1 MCRQL
6 PLPRIL
12 EGRYYRFVKK
22 DSEVKFKNLR
32 SPICDIISI
41 DEKNKKKTK
50 IETIKNIYLA
60 IINLLG

>member
-1 MCRQL
+1 M
-6 PLPRIL
+6 
-12 EGRYYRFVKK
+12 
-22 DSEVKFKNLR
+22 KFKNLR